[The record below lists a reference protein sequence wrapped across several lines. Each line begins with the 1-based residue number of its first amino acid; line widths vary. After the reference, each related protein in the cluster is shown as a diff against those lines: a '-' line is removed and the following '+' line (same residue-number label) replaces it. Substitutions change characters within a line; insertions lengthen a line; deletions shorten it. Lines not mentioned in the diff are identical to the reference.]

1 MAQECAFF
9 NAELKGDEYDRV
21 YLAETFAAYFASF
34 IGNGVYLDSLED
46 LEVIDQEVPNMSI
59 QVLSGQ
65 GWING
70 YWYRN
75 TSTYTLQISVAD
87 GTLSR
92 IDRVVLRWNAEERDI
107 YLTVLEG
114 TPSSNPI
121 APAIMRNSDYYDLVL
136 ANITVAAGVTTIT
149 QSAIEDTRSDS
160 SVCGWVTGVVEQI
173 DLSELYKQWTTY
185 FNEFK
190 QTYAEG
196 FTTWSEQ
203 QKTDFENWSTAQ
215 KNIYE
220 NWIAGCQSDYNT
232 WIANFE
238 TAANIWYTEQ
248 KQEFDDWFETIKG
261 ILDTEVAGHLQDEI
275 EALQISD
282 AEHENYLD
290 LIAKMLIEN
299 RIAAVAEFSDGSWFG
314 LSDGSMLMF
323 QWSYE
328 VSDTLQG
335 SDPDVT

>member
-46 LEVIDQEVPNMSI
+46 LEVIDQETPNMSI

-75 TSTYTLQISVAD
+75 TSANTLQISVAD

-92 IDRVVLRWNAEERDI
+92 IDRIVLRWSAEERDI
-107 YLTVLEG
+107 YLAVLEG

-121 APAIMRNSDYYDLVL
+121 APTITRNSDYYDLVL

-149 QSAIEDTRSDS
+149 QSAIEDTRSDP

-190 QTYAEG
+190 QTYAEE

-203 QKTDFENWSTAQ
+203 QKADFENWSMAQ

-220 NWIAGCQSDYNT
+220 NWIAGCQSDYNI

-238 TAANIWYTEQ
+238 AAANTWYTEQ
-248 KQEFDDWFETIKG
+248 KQEFDDWFKTIKG
-261 ILDTEVAGHLQDEI
+261 ILDTEVAGHLQNEI
-275 EALQISD
+275 EVLQTSD

-299 RIAAVAEFSDGSWFG
+299 RIAAVAEFSDGSWFV